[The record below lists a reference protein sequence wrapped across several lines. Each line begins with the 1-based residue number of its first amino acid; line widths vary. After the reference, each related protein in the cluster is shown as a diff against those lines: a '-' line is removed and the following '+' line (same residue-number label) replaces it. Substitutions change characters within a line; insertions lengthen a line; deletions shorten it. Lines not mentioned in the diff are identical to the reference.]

1 MSRKLTTEEYMSCM
15 DKTPVACIDIV
26 LFNEDRTQVLLFKRT
41 NEPSQG
47 IYFTPGGCIQK
58 GETFAEAATRKM
70 KEELGITL
78 RSEELTKPRVIEELW
93 PNSAFPNISYHAITI
108 FFGYT
113 LTKEEANT
121 SMVQRR
127 RPKHSPLHTKTNT
140 QDSLNTQTS
149 TRLPKNRHGSS
160 VPFVVAV
167 FMYKY
172 LHIPPDGRSA
182 LHGERHV
189 VRCIFRE

>member
-1 MSRKLTTEEYMSCM
+1 M

-41 NEPSQG
+41 NDPSQG
-47 IYFTPGGCIQK
+47 ICSPPGGCIQK

-121 SMVQRR
+121 ITLDHQHNARQWFNVDDPSIHPYIQKRIRR
-127 RPKHSPLHTKTNT
+127 
-140 QDSLNTQTS
+140 
-149 TRLPKNRHGSS
+149 TR
-160 VPFVVAV
+160 
-167 FMYKY
+167 
-172 LHIPPDGRSA
+172 
-182 LHGERHV
+182 
-189 VRCIFRE
+189 